1 VKIKR
6 YKDFLENATADAS
19 STSGMGAVTSAQP
32 GSPAGTLGTEG
43 SGDLGFVF
51 KKEKRKKGDPTQVSD
66 MRDLSPAK
74 DITKL
79 SEIKESLDSRDPKV
93 NKQIEG
99 LINDC
104 LIELYDEHFQLN
116 KIDYNKDEELEELF
130 ISVHSMVEK
139 NWTGNL
145 MIRDAFNQEET
156 VGRRVSTL
164 RPSPE
169 LTNNEEKINS
179 IVDDAS
185 HRLINLLGY
194 QNGIFD
200 ISWQVA
206 GSSMSYN
213 STRNININVH
223 ITLTNEY
230 EDS

>member
-1 VKIKR
+1 MKIKR

-74 DITKL
+74 GITKL
-79 SEIKESLDSRDPKV
+79 SEIKESVDSRDPKI
-93 NKQIEG
+93 NKEIED

-104 LIELYDEHFQLN
+104 LIGLYDENFQLN
-116 KIDYNKDEELEELF
+116 MIDYKKDNELEELL
-130 ISVHSMVEK
+130 ISVHNMVEK

-145 MIRDAFNQEET
+145 MIRGTFSEEET
-156 VGRRVSTL
+156 VERRVSTL

-169 LTNNEEKINS
+169 LTTNEEKINS

-194 QNGIFD
+194 QNGTFD

-206 GSSMSYN
+206 GSAMPYN

-223 ITLTNEY
+223 ITLTNKY